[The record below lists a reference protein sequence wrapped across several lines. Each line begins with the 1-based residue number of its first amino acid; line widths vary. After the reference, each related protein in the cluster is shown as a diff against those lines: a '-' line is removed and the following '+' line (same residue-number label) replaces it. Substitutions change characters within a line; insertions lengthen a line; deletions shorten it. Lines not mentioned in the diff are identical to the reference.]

1 MSAYK
6 GVRIADFSQGVA
18 GPMAA
23 MLLGDFEAEV
33 VKVEPPGGDR
43 WRDHPG
49 YLAFNRN
56 KQVVTLDLESADGLA
71 AAKTLIAGADVAIFD
86 HAPGKLAALGLDQ
99 PGLAAANPG
108 LIHAWM
114 PPYGT
119 KGPWSQL
126 VGHHNLLAG
135 MTGTAFRQGAYA
147 DQPVH
152 LILPVLWYAQA
163 VMGSAAIGSALI
175 ERGRSGVGQAVTIS
189 GLHGASEASGVAR
202 ALAQPPLPR
211 GIPPGANPRYRLYQ
225 CADGEWFFL
234 GTLFTNFYRKAF
246 EVLGLED
253 AFEAL
258 EIDMLAARDL
268 LEGMFLSRT
277 RDEWLAAL
285 QANDVPCGPVRRRE
299 TWFASETVAEA
310 GMRLTFPHPRHG
322 EVSIPAPP
330 AKLSVTPASVKGLP
344 QPADAPPAWPPK
356 PATAGKGG
364 SAAPLAGIKVLNL
377 GTVIAGAY
385 AGTLLTDLGAEVVK
399 IEPPAADPFRSDG
412 PGFMIYNRGVRALGL
427 DLRQPGAKELFLEM
441 AASAD
446 VVIDNYRHGVRKR
459 LGIDYAALKAVNPK
473 IISCSINAYGDTGE
487 RAILP
492 GFDPLLQAEGGMQ
505 AAQGGEGDPILYTI
519 AVNDVATASV
529 VTSSVV
535 AALHARERT
544 GEGQEILTSLLAQS
558 LLFQLGEMVTYDGRP
573 PNDLGGEDCLGVR
586 ALHRYY
592 ACADG
597 WIGLVCETDA
607 EAAALGEVLAIDL
620 GPAPLLATRDGALAQ
635 ALESTLAGRTR
646 TETLKALLAAGVAAT
661 PVLRSAETLH
671 DGWLRE
677 NGFLDDWE
685 HPRLGPMISA
695 HGYANFA
702 RTPVEIARPTPDLG
716 EHSVEVLADW
726 GIAPER
732 IRRLLADGA
741 VFVSDG
747 MGGIAP
753 VMRPA
758 AAQ

>member
-1 MSAYK
+1 
-6 GVRIADFSQGVA
+6 
-18 GPMAA
+18 
-23 MLLGDFEAEV
+23 
-33 VKVEPPGGDR
+33 
-43 WRDHPG
+43 
-49 YLAFNRN
+49 
-56 KQVVTLDLESADGLA
+56 
-71 AAKTLIAGADVAIFD
+71 
-86 HAPGKLAALGLDQ
+86 
-99 PGLAAANPG
+99 
-108 LIHAWM
+108 
-114 PPYGT
+114 
-119 KGPWSQL
+119 
-126 VGHHNLLAG
+126 
-135 MTGTAFRQGAYA
+135 
-147 DQPVH
+147 
-152 LILPVLWYAQA
+152 
-163 VMGSAAIGSALI
+163 
-175 ERGRSGVGQAVTIS
+175 
-189 GLHGASEASGVAR
+189 
-202 ALAQPPLPR
+202 
-211 GIPPGANPRYRLYQ
+211 
-225 CADGEWFFL
+225 
-234 GTLFTNFYRKAF
+234 
-246 EVLGLED
+246 
-253 AFEAL
+253 
-258 EIDMLAARDL
+258 
-268 LEGMFLSRT
+268 
-277 RDEWLAAL
+277 
-285 QANDVPCGPVRRRE
+285 
-299 TWFASETVAEA
+299 
-310 GMRLTFPHPRHG
+310 
-322 EVSIPAPP
+322 
-330 AKLSVTPASVKGLP
+330 
-344 QPADAPPAWPPK
+344 
-356 PATAGKGG
+356 
-364 SAAPLAGIKVLNL
+364 
-377 GTVIAGAY
+377 VIAGAY

-459 LGIDYAALKAVNPK
+459 LGIDYAALKAVNPR

-487 RAILP
+487 RAALP

-607 EAAALGEVLAIDL
+607 EAAALGEALGLDP
-620 GPAPLLATRDGALAQ
+620 GPAPLLATRDGTLAQ
-635 ALESTLAGRTR
+635 TLEVTLAGRER

-685 HPRLGPMISA
+685 HPRIGPMISA
-695 HGYANFA
+695 HGYADFA

-716 EHSVEVLADW
+716 EHSVEVLRDW
-726 GIAPER
+726 GVAPER
-732 IRRLLADGA
+732 IQRLLADGA

-747 MGGIAP
+747 MGGIASAP
-753 VMRPA
+753 GVI